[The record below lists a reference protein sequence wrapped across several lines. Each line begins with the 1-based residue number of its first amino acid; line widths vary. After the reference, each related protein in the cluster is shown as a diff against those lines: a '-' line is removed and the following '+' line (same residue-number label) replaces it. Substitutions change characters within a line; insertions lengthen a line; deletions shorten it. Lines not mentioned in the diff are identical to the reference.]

1 MENKFYLTST
11 LPYVNADPHIGHT
24 LEFIQADVIV
34 RYFRKKLGKENVWF
48 NTGADEHGLKIYQK
62 AIENNKTPQEY
73 VDFYSDKWKEF
84 CELFFISYDT
94 FYRTSSKSHHKL
106 AQEFWKKSSAN
117 GDIYKKKYEGLY
129 CVGCE
134 EFKTDKDLVS
144 RKCPLHNVEPI
155 FVSEE
160 NYFFKLS
167 KYREE
172 LLSWLDSDASVLEPK
187 TKFEE
192 LRNWIKNMEHISISR
207 VKEKLPWGIEVPG
220 DPSQVM
226 YVWFDALTNYINVFL
241 NSETPDNDEKL
252 KEWWPGVQIF
262 GPDNLRFQGAIWQAM
277 LSSAGLPH
285 TKKLL
290 CHGMILAVD
299 GTKMSK
305 SIGNVVSPFE
315 QFEKYGAEA
324 IRFYLISAINTFNDS
339 PYKEDDL
346 INNYNA
352 HLANN
357 YGNLLNRV
365 IHLSNKAEVEINN
378 FDLVDKDFK
387 DQVDS
392 FRDEI
397 DTLFESYQLQLA
409 ANKISELASFGN
421 EYITINKPWEIKD
434 DSNKVQIVLNNL
446 SYLLAT
452 VNDLYEPIIPSTTE
466 KAKAALANREPIV
479 LFPKLEVVKG
489 K

>member
-1 MENKFYLTST
+1 MDNKFYLTTT

-62 AIENNKTPQEY
+62 AIENDKTPQEY
-73 VDFYSDKWKEF
+73 VDYYSGKWKEF
-84 CELFFISYDT
+84 CELFLISYDT
-94 FYRTSSKSHHKL
+94 FYRTSDQSHHKL
-106 AQEFWKKSSAN
+106 AQEFWKKSEQK

-134 EFKTDKDLVS
+134 EFKTEKDLVNG
-144 RKCPLHNVEPI
+144 KCPLHNIEPV

-160 NYFFKLS
+160 NYFFKLTN
-167 KYREE
+167 YRQE
-172 LLSWLDSDASVLEPK
+172 LLNWLDSNRDLLKPE

-192 LRNWIKNMEHISISR
+192 LRNWVKNMEDISISR

-220 DPSQVM
+220 DPKQVM
-226 YVWFDALTNYINVFL
+226 YVWFDALTNYTNVFL
-241 NSETPDNDEKL
+241 DEKNPDDQTKL
-252 KEWWPGVQIF
+252 NTWWPGVQIF

-277 LSSAGLPH
+277 LSSAGLSH
-285 TKKLL
+285 TVKLL
-290 CHGMILAVD
+290 CHGMILASD

-305 SIGNVVSPFE
+305 TIGNVISPFD
-315 QFEKYGAEA
+315 QFKKFGAEA
-324 IRFYLISAINTFNDS
+324 IRFYLISAINTFGDS

-365 IHLSNKAEVEINN
+365 IHLSNKAGVEINQYESVESEFKSKVDN
-378 FDLVDKDFK
+378 FRT
-387 DQVDS
+387 QI
-392 FRDEI
+392 ENA
-397 DTLFESYQLQLA
+397 FESYELQTA

-421 EYITINKPWEIKD
+421 EYITVNKPWEIKD
-434 DSNKVQIVLNNL
+434 DLKKVKNILNNL
-446 SYLLAT
+446 SYLLS
-452 VNDLYEPIIPSTTE
+452 VINDVYEPIIPHTSE
-466 KAKAALANREPIV
+466 KAKVALEKREPIV
-479 LFPKLEVVKG
+479 LFPKIEK
-489 K
+489 